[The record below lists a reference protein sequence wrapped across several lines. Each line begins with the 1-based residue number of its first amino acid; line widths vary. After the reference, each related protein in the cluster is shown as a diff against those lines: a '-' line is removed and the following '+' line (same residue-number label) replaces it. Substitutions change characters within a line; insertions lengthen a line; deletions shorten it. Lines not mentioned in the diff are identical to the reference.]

1 MSVNYPGFYP
11 VNPYTMSDMVAEVR
25 RLVYGTLTEQLNLIK
40 KDYAPNQT
48 EIFLDMDTSQIQPGM
63 ILSSDLNVWYV
74 RNVNSGSRS
83 VRVIPGYDNAPK
95 VGGKAGDFVY
105 IRPRMT
111 EWYAF
116 SQLNNQFRLLS
127 APGRGLYQVGSWLAP
142 VNSTYQ
148 TYEIPR
154 ELPLYGEAFD
164 SIVRIRYRLPG
175 TPDVWYELQNKS
187 YRVMDDKIQLLY
199 NVPTGGA
206 ELEFTYRARF
216 NQAKALT
223 DDVGVDVGLQ
233 ESAWDIPPLGVAIN
247 LIRTTESRRNQV
259 QTQTD
264 ARRGAEVPPESNI
277 MDATRL
283 ERQYNAR
290 VNEEYARQLREHPIL
305 MGI

>member
-1 MSVNYPGFYP
+1 
-11 VNPYTMSDMVAEVR
+11 
-25 RLVYGTLTEQLNLIK
+25 
-40 KDYAPNQT
+40 
-48 EIFLDMDTSQIQPGM
+48 MD
-63 ILSSDLNVWYV
+63 N
-74 RNVNSGSRS
+74 
-83 VRVIPGYDNAPK
+83 
-95 VGGKAGDFVY
+95 
-105 IRPRMT
+105 
-111 EWYAF
+111 
-116 SQLNNQFRLLS
+116 
-127 APGRGLYQVGSWLAP
+127 
-142 VNSTYQ
+142 
-148 TYEIPR
+148 
-154 ELPLYGEAFD
+154 
-164 SIVRIRYRLPG
+164 
-175 TPDVWYELQNKS
+175 
-187 YRVMDDKIQLLY
+187 KIQLLY

>member
-1 MSVNYPGFYP
+1 MT
-11 VNPYTMSDMVAEVR
+11 TMSDMVAEVR
-25 RLVYGTLTEQLNLIK
+25 RLTYGTLTEQLNLVK

-63 ILSSDLNVWYV
+63 ILSSNLNVWYV
-74 RNVNSGSRS
+74 RTVNSGSRS

-95 VGGKAGDFVY
+95 VGGTSGDFVY

-127 APGRGLYQVGSWLAP
+127 APSRGLYKTDVWYDTI
-142 VNSTYQ
+142 NTTYQ
-148 TYEIPR
+148 TYDIPVKA
-154 ELPLYGEAFD
+154 LNMVGLA
-164 SIVRIRYRLPG
+164 RIRYRLPG

-187 YRVMDDKIQLLY
+187 YRVMDNRVQLLY
-199 NVPTGGA
+199 NVPTGGSQ
-206 ELEFTYRARF
+206 LEFTYRAPF
-216 NQAKALT
+216 SQATGLLDEVET
-223 DDVGVDVGLQ
+223 VVGLS
-233 ESAWDIPPLGVAIN
+233 ESQLDIPPLGVAIG

-283 ERQYNAR
+283 ERQYSAR
-290 VNEEYARQLREHPIL
+290 VNEEYARQLRDHPIL

>member
-1 MSVNYPGFYP
+1 MT
-11 VNPYTMSDMVAEVR
+11 TMSDMVAEVR
-25 RLVYGTLTEQLNLIK
+25 RLTYGTLTEQLNLVK

-63 ILSSDLNVWYV
+63 ILSSNLNVWYV

-95 VGGKAGDFVY
+95 VAGKAGDFVY

-111 EWYAF
+111 EWYSF

-127 APGRGLYQVGSWLAP
+127 SPGRGLYKTDVWYDTI
-142 VNSTYQ
+142 NTTYQ
-148 TYEIPR
+148 TYDIPV
-154 ELPLYGEAFD
+154 EALNM
-164 SIVRIRYRLPG
+164 VGLARIRYRLPG

-187 YRVMDDKIQLLY
+187 YRVMDSKVQLLY
-199 NVPTGGA
+199 NVPTGGSQ
-206 ELEFTYRARF
+206 LEFTYRAPF
-216 NQAKALT
+216 SQATGLLDEVET
-223 DDVGVDVGLQ
+223 VVGLG
-233 ESAWDIPPLGVAIN
+233 ESQLDIPPLGVAIG

-264 ARRGAEVPPESNI
+264 ARRGAEVPPESNV

-283 ERQYNAR
+283 ERQYSAR
-290 VNEEYARQLREHPIL
+290 VNEEYARQLRDHPIL

>member
-1 MSVNYPGFYP
+1 MT
-11 VNPYTMSDMVAEVR
+11 TMSDMVAEVR
-25 RLVYGTLTEQLNLIK
+25 RLTYGTLTEQLNLVK

-63 ILSSDLNVWYV
+63 ILSSNLNVWYV
-74 RNVNSGSRS
+74 RTVNSGSRS

-127 APGRGLYQVGSWLAP
+127 APGRGLYKTGVWYDTI
-142 VNSTYQ
+142 NTTYQ
-148 TYEIPR
+148 TYDIP
-154 ELPLYGEAFD
+154 PEALNMVGLAR
-164 SIVRIRYRLPG
+164 VRYQLPG
-175 TPDVWYELQNKS
+175 TPDVWYEMQNKS
-187 YRVMDDKIQLLY
+187 YRVMDSKIQLLY
-199 NVPTGGA
+199 NVPTGGSQ
-206 ELEFTYRARF
+206 LEFTYRAPF
-216 NQAKALT
+216 SQATGLLDEVET
-223 DDVGVDVGLQ
+223 VVGLS
-233 ESAWDIPPLGVAIN
+233 ESQVDIPPLGVAIG